1 MTKIKNTKKGMAKK
15 TLSMS
20 LVVAMLATS
29 NVPVWAAEFSDGSD
43 AAVAAEAPT
52 TETFSDE
59 NTDAP
64 VVDDTTADAASA
76 NTVVE
81 EGDLKVDVTVDKS
94 EVTWGDTVNVSG
106 SITKT
111 TDNTPLKSWNYGI
124 REAGTTQAIGTIKTA
139 SDVSAMSFTTDETMA
154 GKTLELYIYR
164 NDANASFGP
173 IVVGTVK
180 VNKKSIK
187 DAAVTVTGLNPN
199 GTLTY
204 NGRVQDETTITDVTL
219 DGKTLVKNDDYD
231 MTVSSATNAG
241 DTLTVTVTAKGDKYY
256 GSTTK
261 NIKIVAKDY
270 SAVNKD
276 IEAKVKDDVKYEYT
290 GSKIF
295 LTASDVTVAESKH
308 DPDVTPDDGKLG
320 GADLSA
326 AIESVTTDG
335 TDYNVGKHKAV
346 VKLETG
352 KLENF
357 NFTGPY
363 EDVTTSNEYEIVAR
377 DLSKVTVVAG
387 SNGEVQLGTA
397 TTSLP
402 LHFYA
407 GTQLLNLQSSDYVY
421 AVKDPDGKG
430 VTGATF
436 DKEGTYTV
444 EVTAA
449 DGVSNT
455 KNSVSATFRVEGNVI
470 EKATSTGFND
480 ISGKIK
486 YVKDY
491 TGSAIQPTKD
501 DIGTVTITGKDPSKT
516 VTLQK
521 GDWEI
526 VGYSNNTEASTYGNP
541 NGSATNKYSR
551 KNYAS
556 VQIKVTKSGTFYG
569 KTCSLLFEIA
579 PLKVTGD
586 TITVP
591 KATSYDKANKKA
603 SNYKLDVTVAAK
615 DSNGKSVTVPA
626 SAYTT
631 TSKFIDATTKLE
643 TEENAKGNIIETTVV
658 LKDHNYI
665 YVGTAGYDS
674 NGKTQSVIADK
685 KTTIKAPVLTNASVV
700 LTQDSYTYTGG
711 KITPSFKV
719 MDGTLELQEGV
730 DYKVKSITN
739 AVNVGT
745 ATITVEGLD
754 TYYSGEASATFTIT
768 PAKVEDVKVTA
779 DAATYTGK
787 KIKPTSFKATLNGND
802 VSDQFKLSAYGNNT
816 NAGKTAGSLTIALL
830 SGNKNFTG
838 STVDGTFEI
847 EARKVQGFTIS
858 VYDKYGQQVND
869 KYDIKTAT
877 ASNLKTFT
885 YDGKEQKFAS
895 AKLNVGSVVTAA
907 GENASNIVKPTA
919 DDFDLVYVDNVYGKS
934 ETGKSY
940 NVAHVY
946 AVAKAGGNYK
956 GTSTITTADGT
967 VIKNVV
973 ADLTFGISALKFVKE
988 NVTVKNGVYAGG
1000 VAVKPEVIVQFG
1012 GNTLVEGV
1020 DYKLE
1025 YDTAI
1030 EVTNGEKYNVTV
1042 TGINGYTS
1050 AGSVSSKDTDP
1061 TKQIAK
1067 WGIDKQT
1074 IANCAVSVKDGV
1086 ATVMN
1091 GSVKVP
1097 ADEYT
1102 STKNDDGTY
1111 TIAAKSTSKHYTG
1124 SKSVKADGKAE
1135 NEKPNAPMISNV
1147 KVVGNKATAILSG
1160 EADGAA
1166 GYDYVISTDR
1176 DCITNKDYTSVN
1188 KNQVQTSTT
1197 FKYVQQGT
1205 YYAYC
1210 HAWKRDENGKK
1221 VFSDW
1226 SNAYPFVVS
1235 AITPDA
1241 PVITNVTV
1249 SGSTI
1254 KVTYKAAANATGYDV
1269 VLGTGSKKENGE
1281 TRPYQYGNHK
1291 KLNLKEGTVTATF
1304 KNVPKGTWVVGMHA
1318 FNRTSED
1325 GKKVFS
1331 PWSNLKKATVK

>member
-29 NVPVWAAEFSDGSD
+29 NVPVWAAEFSDGTD
-43 AAVAAEAPT
+43 AAVATEAPAAEA
-52 TETFSDE
+52 FSDE
-59 NTDAP
+59 TAEAP
-64 VVDDTTADAASA
+64 VVDDTTADTATA
-76 NTVVE
+76 NTVIE
-81 EGDLKVDVTVDKS
+81 EGDLKINLTTKK
-94 EVTWGDTVNVSG
+94 EVTWGDKITVSG
-106 SITKT
+106 SIT
-111 TDNTPLKSWNYGI
+111 NTETNNSLDKWNFGV
-124 REAGTTQAIGTIKTA
+124 REAGTAQAITTKT
-139 SDVSAMSFTTDETMA
+139 DVTKVDDMEYTTDEKTA

-164 NDANASFGP
+164 DDATASFGP
-173 IVVGTVK
+173 IVIGTVK
-180 VNKKSIK
+180 VNKKDIK
-187 DAAVTVTGLNPN
+187 GATIKIKGMSDDKATMP
-199 GTLTY
+199 Y
-204 NGRVQDETTITDVTL
+204 NGRVQNAAAVGDIVLNGKPL
-219 DGKTLVKNDDYD
+219 DPKDDYD
-231 MTVSSATNAG
+231 MTVSSAVNAG
-241 DTLTVTVTAKGDKYY
+241 DILTVTVTAKGDKYC
-256 GSTTK
+256 GSATR
-261 NIKIVAKDY
+261 NIKIIAKDY
-270 SAVNKD
+270 VDKKD
-276 IEAKVKDDVKYEYT
+276 IIAKVKDDVKYEYT
-290 GSKIF
+290 GLPISLK
-295 LTASDVTVAESKH
+295 ASDVTVEESKH
-308 DPDVTPDDGKLG
+308 DADVEPDDGKLG

-326 AIESVTTDG
+326 AIESVTTEG
-335 TDYNVGKHKAV
+335 SNYGVGKHQAR

-352 KLENF
+352 KLDNF
-357 NFTGPY
+357 DFKGDAY
-363 EDVTTSNEYEIVAR
+363 KDVVTTDTYYKVVAR
-377 DLSKVTVVAG
+377 DLSKVNVVVG
-387 SNGEVQLGTA
+387 SNGEVQLGKDA
-397 TTSLP
+397 DKL
-402 LHFYA
+402 LLNFYA
-407 GTQLLNLQSSDYVY
+407 GSQYLKLGNTTDYTY
-421 AVKDPDGKG
+421 IVKDPEGKT
-430 VTGATF
+430 VTGKLS
-436 DKEGTYTV
+436 KEGTYTV
-444 EVTAA
+444 EITAKENGNA
-449 DGVSNT
+449 

-470 EKATSTGFND
+470 DYGSSTGGF
-480 ISGKIK
+480 GK
-486 YVKDY
+486 YDGTGVNYTKDY
-491 TGSAIQPTKD
+491 TGNAIQPTKD
-501 DIGTVTITGKDPSKT
+501 DIGTVTIKGENGQSVP
-516 VTLQK
+516 LQK
-521 GDWEI
+521 GEWEI
-526 VGYSNNTEASTYGNP
+526 VGYSNNTEASTYGNA
-541 NGSATNKYSR
+541 GVSSAPY
-551 KNYAS
+551 NYTRRAS
-556 VQIKVTKSGTFYG
+556 VQIKVTQSGTFYG
-569 KTCSLLFEIA
+569 KTCNLYFDIA

-591 KATSYDKANKKA
+591 KTTSYDKSNKKA
-603 SNYKLDVTVAAK
+603 SDYKLDVTVKAK
-615 DSNGKSVTVPA
+615 DSNGKTVAVPVT
-626 SAYTT
+626 AYTT
-631 TSKFIDATTKLE
+631 TSKFVDANGKDA
-643 TEENAKGNIIETTVV
+643 ENGLDTQIQTTVV

-665 YVGTAGYDS
+665 YVDKTNDYDT
-674 NGKTQSVIADK
+674 NGKTQSVKAGK
-685 KTTIKAPVLTNASVV
+685 TTTIKAPVLTNASVV

-730 DYKVKSITN
+730 DYKVKKITD

-745 ATITVEGLD
+745 ATITVEGLG
-754 TYYSGEASATFTIT
+754 TYYSGEASATFKIT

-779 DAATYTGK
+779 SKKTYTGK
-787 KIKPTSFKATLNGND
+787 KIKPTDFTATLNGND
-802 VSDQFKLSAYGNNT
+802 VSDQFKLSAYGDNT

-847 EARKVQGFTIS
+847 EARKVEKSTIS
-858 VYDKYGQQVND
+858 VYDKYGQKVND
-869 KYDIKTAT
+869 KYDIKTVAT
-877 ASNLKTFT
+877 SSLKTFT

-895 AKLNVGSVVTAA
+895 AKLNVGDVVTAA

-946 AVAKAGGNYK
+946 AVAKAGGNYR
-956 GTSTITTADGT
+956 GTGTITTADGT

-1020 DYKLE
+1020 DYKLD
-1025 YDTAI
+1025 YDTAT
-1030 EVTNGEKYNVTV
+1030 EVTNGAKYDVTV
-1042 TGINGYTS
+1042 KGINGYAS
-1050 AGSVSSKDTDP
+1050 AGSVSSKDTNST
-1061 TKQIAK
+1061 TKIAQ

-1074 IANCAVSVKDGV
+1074 IANCEVSVKDGV

-1102 STKNDDGTY
+1102 STKNEDGTY
-1111 TIAAKSTSKHYTG
+1111 TIAAKATSKHYTG
-1124 SKSVKADGKAE
+1124 SKTVKADGKAE
-1135 NEKPNAPMISNV
+1135 DEKPATPMISSV

-1269 VLGTGSKKENGE
+1269 VLGTSSKKENGE
-1281 TRPYQYGNHK
+1281 TRPYNYGTYK

-1304 KNVPKGTWVVGMHA
+1304 KNVSKGTWVVGMHA

>member
-204 NGRVQDETTITDVTL
+204 NGRVQDETTITAVTL

-270 SAVNKD
+270 SAANKD

-335 TDYNVGKHKAV
+335 TNYNVGKHKAV

-480 ISGKIK
+480 NSGKIK

-541 NGSATNKYSR
+541 NGSAADKYSR

-631 TSKFIDATTKLE
+631 TSKFIDATTSLE

-847 EARKVQGFTIS
+847 KPATVTGSSIS
-858 VYDKYGQQVND
+858 VFDKYGQNVSTVYGFTTGTGD
-869 KYDIKTAT
+869 PT
-877 ASNLKTFT
+877 KTFA
-885 YDGKEQKFAS
+885 YDGTAQTFAS
-895 AKLNVGSVVTAA
+895 TKLNIGTVVSGVT
-907 GENASNIVKPTA
+907 KPTA
-919 DDFDLVYVDNVYGKS
+919 DDFEIVYVDNVYGKS
-934 ETGKSY
+934 TTGKTY
-940 NVAHVY
+940 NTAHVY
-946 AVAKAGGNYK
+946 AVAKEGGNYAGPDTNK
-956 GTSTITTADGT
+956 IVTADGT
-967 VIKNVV
+967 TIKNVV

-1304 KNVPKGTWVVGMHA
+1304 KKVPKGTWVVGMHA